1 MTRADYPQI
10 ADLARRPRSYS
21 RRVATLPTRSAKKIR
36 VQRAQR
42 DKKSI
47 MADQYAIRP
56 ISDAEY
62 ASFRRVHDHSFN
74 SGPAPAARWPR
85 LLRQFEAER
94 SLAAFDPALPAGR
107 GLVGT
112 TGVYSF
118 RMAVPGAVFPVAGV
132 TAVSVLPTHRR
143 RGILRSLMS
152 RQIADIAARGDEP
165 IAALWASET
174 PLYGR
179 YGYGRASSHAF
190 FQFGRGEG
198 ALSAL
203 APADP
208 SLTLGLAEPSEVVA
222 DLAKVY
228 DAVLSGQP
236 GFFSRDEDWW
246 ERVLDDPAEE
256 RQGRSPLRCLLAADG
271 HGVRGYALYRSTP
284 RWEEG
289 TVLPDG
295 VINVWE
301 LIAADPAAGAALWR
315 DLLSRDLIGS
325 VTADLR
331 PADDPLLYQLH
342 DPRRARVRVVD
353 NLWVRI
359 IDLATAL
366 ARRAYSSPVDVVL
379 EVTDGLLPANA
390 GRWRLRTAGPGGAAG
405 ISDGAGIS
413 GAADCARTDEAA
425 DIALDVRE
433 LGAAYLGGTRLAAL
447 AAAGLIRELRPGAVG
462 RLSTAMSWDPA
473 PWCPRIF

>member
-1 MTRADYPQI
+1 
-10 ADLARRPRSYS
+10 
-21 RRVATLPTRSAKKIR
+21 
-36 VQRAQR
+36 
-42 DKKSI
+42 
-47 MADQYAIRP
+47 MADQYPIRP
-56 ISDAEY
+56 ISDDEY
-62 ASFRRVHDHSFN
+62 AAFRRVHDHSFN

-85 LLRQFEAER
+85 LRRQFEAER
-94 SLAAFDPALPAGR
+94 SLAAFDPALPARLGI
-107 GLVGT
+107 VGT

-118 RMAVPGAVFPVAGV
+118 QMAVPGAVFPVAGV
-132 TAVSVLPTHRR
+132 SAVSVLPTHRR
-143 RGILRSLMS
+143 RGILRSLMR
-152 RQIADIAARGDEP
+152 RQIADIASRGDEP

-179 YGYGRASSHAF
+179 YGYGRASSHASF
-190 FQFGRGEG
+190 RFGRGEG

-208 SLTLGLAEPSEVVA
+208 SLTLRLAEPSEVVA
-222 DLAKVY
+222 DLAKAY
-228 DAVLSGQP
+228 DVVLSGQP

-256 RQGRSPLRCLLAADG
+256 RQGRSPLRCLLATDG
-271 HGVRGYALYRSTP
+271 DGVRGYALYRSTP
-284 RWEEG
+284 RWEED

-295 VINVWE
+295 VIDVWE

-315 DLLSRDLIGS
+315 DLLSRDLVGS

-342 DPRRARVRVVD
+342 DSRRARVHLVD
-353 NLWVRI
+353 NLWVRV
-359 IDLATAL
+359 IDLPAAL
-366 ARRAYSSPVDVVL
+366 ARRAYSSPVDVVV

-390 GRWRLRTAGPGGAAG
+390 GRWRLRAARPGGAAG
-405 ISDGAGIS
+405 VGGAAG
-413 GAADCARTDEAA
+413 GAADCARTDEPA

-447 AAAGLIRELRPGAVG
+447 AAAGLVRELRPGAVG

>member
-1 MTRADYPQI
+1 
-10 ADLARRPRSYS
+10 
-21 RRVATLPTRSAKKIR
+21 
-36 VQRAQR
+36 
-42 DKKSI
+42 
-47 MADQYAIRP
+47 MADQYVIRP
-56 ISDAEY
+56 ISDDEY
-62 ASFRRVHDHSFN
+62 AAFRRVHDHSFN

-85 LLRQFEAER
+85 LRRQFEAER
-94 SLAAFDPALPAGR
+94 SLAAFDPGLPAGV

-118 RMAVPGAVFPVAGV
+118 QMAVPGAVFPVAGV

-152 RQIADIAARGDEP
+152 RQIADIAARGEEP

-179 YGYGRASSHAF
+179 YGYGRASSNASF
-190 FQFGRGEG
+190 RFGRGEG

-203 APADP
+203 APVDP
-208 SLTLGLAEPSEVVA
+208 GLTLRLAEPGEAAA

-228 DAVLSGQP
+228 DTVLSGQP
-236 GFFSRDEDWW
+236 GFFTRDEDWW
-246 ERVLDDPAEE
+246 ERVLDDPADE
-256 RQGRSPLRCLLAADG
+256 RRGASPLRCVLATGDD
-271 HGVRGYALYRSTP
+271 GVRGYSLYRSTA

-295 VINVWE
+295 AIDVWE
-301 LIAADPAAGAALWR
+301 LIAADPAASAALWR
-315 DLLSRDLIGS
+315 DLLSRDLVTS

-342 DPRRARVRVVD
+342 DLRRARVRVVD

-359 IDLATAL
+359 IDLPGAL

-379 EVTDGLLPANA
+379 EVTDELLPANA
-390 GRWRLRTAGPGGAAG
+390 GRWRLRAGGPGGG
-405 ISDGAGIS
+405 
-413 GAADCARTDEAA
+413 ADCARTDEPA

-447 AAAGLIRELRPGAVG
+447 AAAGLVGQLRPGAVG
-462 RLSTAMSWDPA
+462 SLSTAMSWDPA

>member
-1 MTRADYPQI
+1 M
-10 ADLARRPRSYS
+10 
-21 RRVATLPTRSAKKIR
+21 
-36 VQRAQR
+36 
-42 DKKSI
+42 KSI
-47 MADQYAIRP
+47 MADQHVIRP
-56 ISDAEY
+56 ISDDEY
-62 ASFRRVHDHSFN
+62 AAFRRVHEHSFN

-85 LLRQFEAER
+85 LRRQFEAER
-94 SLAAFDPALPAGR
+94 SLAAFDPALPDGL

-118 RMAVPGAVFPVAGV
+118 QMAVPGAVFPVAGV

-152 RQIADIAARGDEP
+152 RQIADIAASGEEP

-179 YGYGRASSHAF
+179 YGYGRASSHASF
-190 FQFGRGEG
+190 RFGRGEG
-198 ALSAL
+198 ALSPL
-203 APADP
+203 APVDP
-208 SLTLGLAEPSEVVA
+208 GLTLRLAEPREAAA

-228 DAVLSGQP
+228 DTVLSGQP
-236 GFFSRDEDWW
+236 GFFTRDADWW

-256 RQGRSPLRCLLAADG
+256 RRGASPLRCVLATDG
-271 HGVRGYALYRSTP
+271 DAVRGYSLYRTTA

-295 VINVWE
+295 AIDVWE
-301 LIAADPAAGAALWR
+301 LMAADPAAGAALWR
-315 DLLSRDLIGS
+315 DLLSRDLITS

-342 DPRRARVRVVD
+342 DSRRARVRVVD

-359 IDLATAL
+359 IDLPGAL
-366 ARRAYSSPVDVVL
+366 ARRAYSTPVDVVL
-379 EVTDGLLPANA
+379 EVTDGLLPANPA
-390 GRWRLRTAGPGGAAG
+390 RWRLSAGPGRT
-405 ISDGAGIS
+405 
-413 GAADCARTDEAA
+413 ADCARTDESA

-433 LGAAYLGGTRLAAL
+433 VGAAPLGGT
-447 AAAGLIRELRPGAVG
+447 
-462 RLSTAMSWDPA
+462 
-473 PWCPRIF
+473 

>member
-1 MTRADYPQI
+1 
-10 ADLARRPRSYS
+10 
-21 RRVATLPTRSAKKIR
+21 
-36 VQRAQR
+36 
-42 DKKSI
+42 

-56 ISDAEY
+56 ISDDEY
-62 ASFRRVHDHSFN
+62 AAFRRVHDHSFN

-85 LLRQFEAER
+85 LRRQFEAER
-94 SLAAFDPALPAGR
+94 SLAAFDPALPAGL
-107 GLVGT
+107 GIVGT

-118 RMAVPGAVFPVAGV
+118 QMAVPGAVFPVAGV
-132 TAVSVLPTHRR
+132 SAVSVLPTHRR
-143 RGILRSLMS
+143 RGILRSLMQ
-152 RQIADIAARGDEP
+152 RQIADIASRGDEP

-179 YGYGRASSHAF
+179 YGYGRASSHASF
-190 FQFGRGEG
+190 RFGRGEG

-203 APADP
+203 APVDA
-208 SLTLGLAEPSEVVA
+208 SLTLRLAEPSEVVA
-222 DLAKVY
+222 DLAKTY

-271 HGVRGYALYRSTP
+271 DGVRGYALYRSTP
-284 RWEEG
+284 RWEED

-295 VINVWE
+295 VIDVWE

-315 DLLSRDLIGS
+315 DLLSRDLVGS

-342 DPRRARVRVVD
+342 DSRRARVHLVD

-359 IDLATAL
+359 IDLPTAL
-366 ARRAYSSPVDVVL
+366 ARRAYSSPVDVVV
-379 EVTDGLLPANA
+379 EVTDELRPANA
-390 GRWRLRTAGPGGAAG
+390 GRWRLRAARPGGAAG
-405 ISDGAGIS
+405 VGGAAGC
-413 GAADCARTDEAA
+413 AADCARTDEPA

-447 AAAGLIRELRPGAVG
+447 AAAGLVRELRPGAVG
-462 RLSTAMSWDPA
+462 RLSTAMGWDPA